1 VVLFMVTTTYPLNKA
16 TEVMETFLKVA
27 ETKPPPY
34 LKSRGFYN
42 CYGGKGI
49 KSYNIVEIE
58 DAHIAEGAAELQRR
72 LIPFNSIEGLEIT
85 FETLMTVRESIELA
99 RG

>member
-1 VVLFMVTTTYPLNKA
+1 MVLYMVTTTYPLNKA
-16 TEVMETFLKVA
+16 TEVMETFLKIA

-42 CYGGKGI
+42 TYGGKGI
-49 KSYNIVEIE
+49 KAYNIVEIE
-58 DAHIAEGAAELQRR
+58 GAHIAEGATELQRR
-72 LIPFNSIEGLEIT
+72 LIPFNSIEGLKIT
-85 FETLMTVRESIELA
+85 FETLMTVRDSIELA